1 MEKTVKETVLAG
13 NAPKPVGPYSQA
25 VKADGWVFASGQIPL
40 DPQTGAMVQADI
52 ALQTRRV
59 LDNLAAVLNAAGAG
73 MKDVVKT
80 TVFLTSMADFAAMN
94 EVYSQYFDQSPPAR
108 STIEVSRL
116 PKHSLVE
123 IECVA
128 RLPRQAY

>member
-1 MEKTVKETVLAG
+1 MERTVKEIVLTN
-13 NAPKPVGPYSQA
+13 NAPQPVGPYSQA
-25 VKADGWVFASGQIPL
+25 VKADGWIFASGQIPL
-40 DPQTGAMVQADI
+40 DPQTSKMEQADI
-52 ALQTRRV
+52 RLQTRRV

-80 TVFLTSMADFAAMN
+80 TVFLTSMASFAAMN
-94 EVYSQYFDQSPPAR
+94 EVYAQYFDQSPPAR

-116 PKHSLVE
+116 PKDSLVE

>member
-1 MEKTVKETVLAG
+1 MERTVKEIVLTN

-25 VKADGWVFASGQIPL
+25 VKADGWIFASGQIPL
-40 DPQTGAMVQADI
+40 DPQTSKMEQADI
-52 ALQTRRV
+52 RLQTRRV

-80 TVFLTSMADFAAMN
+80 TVFLTSMASFAAMN
-94 EVYSQYFDQSPPAR
+94 EVYAQYFDQSPPAR

-116 PKHSLVE
+116 PKDSLVE

-128 RLPRQAY
+128 RLPREAY

>member
-1 MEKTVKETVLAG
+1 VLTD
-13 NAPKPVGPYSQA
+13 NAPQPVGPYSQA
-25 VKADGWVFASGQIPL
+25 VKADGWIFASGQIPL
-40 DPQTGAMVQADI
+40 DPQTGAMVQADV